1 MNNDVL
7 LNECV
12 NTCDISNVDLNNV
25 FLHYTNIQNLN
36 SIMEKG
42 LIPKIGINAKVIEKS
57 KKIFFSIGDKG
68 ALVIMDSWIKWLIA
82 KPKSN
87 LIYWI
92 GAYLLKISFFPKIIH
107 KTIISNNKKSKNKS
121 IWAYKKL
128 KEILNN
134 SIYLILDLEEN
145 IDFSF
150 DDVDEVK
157 AFSNYPA
164 SYIESLYAYDS
175 NVTEKQMEYWNMHT
189 FSNKIIEPKKIS
201 LLTYEKNYNA
211 SDIVKYLIEKNLN
224 FVKENCEHLYK
235 YYNYVYSNI
244 D

>member
-1 MNNDVL
+1 MNSKI
-7 LNECV
+7 
-12 NTCDISNVDLNNV
+12 NTCDISNIDLDNV

-36 SIMEKG
+36 SIIDNG

-87 LIYWI
+87 LIYWV
-92 GAYLLKISFFPKIIH
+92 GAYLLKVSFFPKIIH
-107 KTIISNNKKSKNKS
+107 KTIISSNKKSKNKS
-121 IWAYKKL
+121 KWAYRKL
-128 KEILNN
+128 KNILDN
-134 SIYLILDLEEN
+134 SIYLILNLEEN

-150 DDVDEVK
+150 DDIDEVK
-157 AFSNYPA
+157 AFSNYPP

-175 NVTEKQMEYWNMHT
+175 NVLKKQMEYWNMHT
-189 FSNKIIEPKKIS
+189 FSNKVIEPYKIS
-201 LLTYEKNYNA
+201 LLTYEKKYNA
-211 SDIVKYLIEKNLN
+211 SDIIKYLIEKNLN
-224 FVKENCEHLYK
+224 FVKKNCEHLYK
-235 YYNYVYSNI
+235 YYNYIYLNADVNCNK